1 VAGPDLRAY
10 VREPIHRVT
19 LRGRALRPWRVRR
32 FRSFGEGSVIDRP
45 AWILGPHMI
54 DVGSGVLIMRG
65 AWIAAEHNTW
75 SSAKPAIVIGDR
87 VMVRAQCTI
96 SASERILIEPDV
108 LIAGSCTII
117 DSDHT
122 HGPSPQPVDNPRVSA
137 PIHIGRGTWL
147 AERVTVLRGTRI
159 GRHCTIGAGSVVKG
173 EIPDFSIA
181 VGSPA
186 RVVGQVDPAAPLARD

>member
-1 VAGPDLRAY
+1 VGAADLRAY
-10 VREPIHRVT
+10 VREPVRRVA
-19 LRGRALRPWRVRR
+19 LRGRVLRPWRVRR

-54 DVGSGVLIMRG
+54 EVGRGVLIMRG
-65 AWIAAEHNTW
+65 AWLAAEHNTW
-75 SSAKPAIVIGDR
+75 SSPEPAIVLGDR
-87 VMVRAQCTI
+87 VMVRANCTI
-96 SASERILIEPDV
+96 SASERIVIESDV
-108 LIAGSCTII
+108 LMAGSCTII

-122 HGPSPQPVDNPRVSA
+122 HGPSPQPVDNPRITE

-147 AERVTVLRGTRI
+147 AERVTVLRGARI

-181 VGSPA
+181 VGAPA
-186 RVVGQVDPAAPLARD
+186 RVVGRVEAAPPLG